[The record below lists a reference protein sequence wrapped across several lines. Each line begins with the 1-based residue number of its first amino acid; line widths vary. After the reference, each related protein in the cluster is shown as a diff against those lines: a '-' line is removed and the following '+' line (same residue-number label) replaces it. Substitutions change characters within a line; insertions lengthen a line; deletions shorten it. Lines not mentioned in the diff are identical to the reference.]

1 MSPSMNKVRWDFFS
15 PVVLQGLELEEEK
28 RNLACI
34 DRGSTGMEEG
44 REALVLTCL
53 VNGEAG
59 AMVTAE
65 WAGL

>member
-1 MSPSMNKVRWDFFS
+1 M
-15 PVVLQGLELEEEK
+15 VLQGLELEEEK
-28 RNLACI
+28 RNLACT
-34 DRGSTGMEEG
+34 DRGSIGMG
-44 REALVLTCL
+44 GGALVLTCL

>member
-1 MSPSMNKVRWDFFS
+1 M
-15 PVVLQGLELEEEK
+15 VLQGLELEEEK
-28 RNLACI
+28 RNLACT
-34 DRGSTGMEEG
+34 DRGSIGMEG
-44 REALVLTCL
+44 GGALVLTCL